1 MMKRF
6 ILASVVTMLG
16 VFLFVILA
24 SGCASLPVKE
34 RAVQTLNAT
43 QNTLGQIQDT
53 ERRLCN
59 AAEYAVSPSTPIK
72 ACAGPLADATM
83 LTTER
88 HQRIAAALSKAFDA
102 QIKAA
107 VVLRAWRAGD
117 PVPSTLPDILDALAS
132 VAAVVE
138 DEEEFEKL
146 ANVLQPGDELVL
158 HGGTYSQNSRCAVAS
173 LLGNPARA
181 LTMYSRVQRT

>member
-1 MMKRF
+1 MKRF
-6 ILASVVTMLG
+6 LLASTVAMLG
-16 VFLFVILA
+16 VFLFVLLT

-43 QNTLGQIQDT
+43 QTTLANVQDT

-59 AAEYAVSPSTPIK
+59 ANAYAAAPSAPIK

-102 QIKAA
+102 QIKAS
-107 VVLRAWRAGD
+107 VVLRAWKAGD
-117 PVPSTLPDILDALAS
+117 PPPATLPDILDAL
-132 VAAVVE
+132 E
-138 DEEEFEKL
+138 
-146 ANVLQPGDELVL
+146 
-158 HGGTYSQNSRCAVAS
+158 AVAGVVKELAPNS
-173 LLGNPARA
+173 ELFRELDTILQARRDLEA
-181 LTMYSRVQRT
+181 LAEALKGAQ